1 MQYRGV
7 VYDVGLHFEPNT
19 PSVDPFSPYLVEHDM
34 RTIADDLHANA
45 VRIEGESIARLVT
58 AARAAHARGLAVLFN
73 PWKMH
78 SPADEVRAY
87 LAEAA
92 RAAEE
97 LRAEGVD
104 VVFVAQCEFTIFNE
118 GIFPGETL
126 MERVGW
132 MVSIGQASDEHLT
145 ALGRA
150 SAKLNGVLRLF
161 LDVIRPVFH
170 GRVTYSAGSW
180 EQVAW
185 AMFDIV
191 GVDYYRHSEPEA
203 EYVDGLDK
211 YRLGKSPSRGAGG
224 FALLEGTNV
233 DGTGKFADGVVPT
246 YSETEQADYIET
258 QLGLLADAA
267 IDGAF
272 VYVFSFPT
280 YRAGQGARNLDM
292 MSFSLVKTWPEDDE
306 RCKRMPPWSPKESF
320 ERLAS
325 LYKSMQDAGLAGDNS
340 LTYFSE
346 TRLKSL
352 SQCLGHDR
360 VRALVE
366 RISGT
371 VNLHM
376 RTIVNFSSN
385 MGTRQ
390 AKTPG
395 CLSDKALY
403 FERVHPRFPFL
414 DRAAFEATA
423 ASQGQ
428 PNVIPRSKS
437 WTALFHTV
445 LALGSE
451 YAGGGS
457 FEPGKGES
465 WELFSVALANYTDLM
480 LLPDSLTTLQAFTA
494 MTIYALGMSSVGL
507 DQIIMSEAVRR
518 AQNLQEARF
527 SGNAT
532 DAFRRTFWS
541 LYCLE
546 KITSFHH
553 GRSSGF
559 VDCDIACPIPYAQ
572 DSIFGAYNWFL
583 SFIKHARLLSRAY
596 TSLFAIGV
604 SDNPDEYYLDIID
617 QLSEELEE
625 WRVSIPDTGFR
636 PGGVLKPHRMEGESL
651 ARTCAVSIHFFYYS
665 FLQTVSRMALRHLPA
680 SQVAKREAVL
690 ITVEHA
696 SRSLIELTPL
706 IEVAPYTPLWMLAG
720 IPVAGFF
727 VLFDITIH
735 NPRSPLA
742 TSNLALL
749 DIVAGHSSQLEYMS
763 KGIIP
768 GSVIGE
774 FAHIA
779 RNYVNDV
786 GGGGGGGGGSSTGN
800 TPPRHTPENSQYL
813 YSQPYWSLPQ
823 AVTQSMV
830 AMDVT
835 ADFSDMNLVT
845 EGEQTDSIESM
856 DIEGLPM
863 PPSNVM
869 GTDVMGLFGFWV
881 PDMDPLL
888 YQGLTGQNDPLHGTP
903 QADNA
908 ACIQMS

>member
-1 MQYRGV
+1 MSSVVRQFIANTGTESGNSSSDGPQCCTVSVLDFATPPSPKLLQPAAPESNPTPRSVASDPGRGGRHRIPVLHVDRVLERAEVALASSKGIIYNKQY
-7 VYDVGLHFEPNT
+7 
-19 PSVDPFSPYLVEHDM
+19 
-34 RTIADDLHANA
+34 
-45 VRIEGESIARLVT
+45 VRRFTHNPGFGMRLVLMT
-58 AARAAHARGLAVLFN
+58 A
-73 PWKMH
+73 
-78 SPADEVRAY
+78 
-87 LAEAA
+87 
-92 RAAEE
+92 
-97 LRAEGVD
+97 
-104 VVFVAQCEFTIFNE
+104 
-118 GIFPGETL
+118 
-126 MERVGW
+126 
-132 MVSIGQASDEHLT
+132 SI
-145 ALGRA
+145 
-150 SAKLNGVLRLF
+150 
-161 LDVIRPVFH
+161 
-170 GRVTYSAGSW
+170 
-180 EQVAW
+180 
-185 AMFDIV
+185 
-191 GVDYYRHSEPEA
+191 
-203 EYVDGLDK
+203 
-211 YRLGKSPSRGAGG
+211 
-224 FALLEGTNV
+224 
-233 DGTGKFADGVVPT
+233 
-246 YSETEQADYIET
+246 
-258 QLGLLADAA
+258 
-267 IDGAF
+267 
-272 VYVFSFPT
+272 
-280 YRAGQGARNLDM
+280 
-292 MSFSLVKTWPEDDE
+292 
-306 RCKRMPPWSPKESF
+306 
-320 ERLAS
+320 
-325 LYKSMQDAGLAGDNS
+325 AGDNS

-572 DSIFGAYNWFL
+572 DSIFGGYNWFL

-690 ITVEHA
+690 NTVEHA

-706 IEVAPYTPLWMLAG
+706 IEVAPYTPMWMLAG

-786 GGGGGGGGGSSTGN
+786 GGGGGSSTGN

-835 ADFSDMNLVT
+835 ADFSDMNLVA

-903 QADNA
+903 QADNT
-908 ACIQMS
+908 ACVEMS